1 MIFISE
7 EIIENLKVQLK
18 DKEKKL
24 KNQANELNH
33 LTNEIIPELKKENK
47 KLKTLK
53 IELTEALENSTK
65 KYFNQ
70 LEINA
75 DLSDSV
81 AKKGAALQLSKVR
94 IEEIEKLVEEIEKES
109 VAEINAVEAK
119 FNKFK
124 ETLGEGNGLNP
135 EKLEE
140 IENLKVKI
148 AQLEDKFKLKDK
160 ELSEKSK
167 EFNNIKKDYD
177 KSEDI
182 INRLKLD
189 IDKLNNELKDKND
202 ALKDTEGLRGQIAK
216 LESKLKDTNYKLN
229 DKIKEYDKLSTRVKS
244 KDKSINSLKVK
255 NHKLIEIIKSQ
266 SKRGFFERLT
276 NKSVDISDLEE
287 N

>member
-7 EIIENLKVQLK
+7 EIIENLKVQLE